1 MSTAARSPSGTRSAP
16 RARACSRRCSTPS
29 RTRSRRPGSPPSA
42 WVAVT
47 QWPSAWRCSDAGG
60 HSRHVG
66 SAAHA
71 PRQRRRAARRSPRR
85 GRGAARAAAPRHRRA
100 GDATTAGGAARG
112 WPAGAVARRDE
123 HDPLPRTRGGWAASI
138 HPVRPPRNR
147 PAHRTDRRVPARVSG
162 RGVRRR
168 QAGGRRAALG
178 PGRPRGA
185 RGTRAHPFGRLGA
198 ALDSDR
204 KRRERRTT
212 RDAALRDRRSAEAG
226 HRDPGLATQRE
237 SVPRAPMTAR
247 VSFAARAKGTGAAV
261 AWIVGFAL
269 VGGAASWALDQ
280 VRPHSDPRWWLAWGS
295 LASVVGFGLAT
306 WLVGFVLDR
315 PSRDDLGWRPRA
327 GLLRGWALGVAVG
340 AVMASA
346 AVGLAVAAGRAVVTA
361 RGEWPAWSAAA
372 LPLGAGFLLAALTEE
387 LMFRGYPLRRLANA
401 VGPGPPTAVGPLRVP
416 LAPLRKPGATG

>member
-1 MSTAARSPSGTRSAP
+1 MSTAARSPSGTRSPP

-60 HSRHVG
+60 HRRHCR

-71 PRQRRRAARRSPRR
+71 PPQRSRAARRSPRR
-85 GRGAARAAAPRHRRA
+85 
-100 GDATTAGGAARG
+100 
-112 WPAGAVARRDE
+112 
-123 HDPLPRTRGGWAASI
+123 
-138 HPVRPPRNR
+138 
-147 PAHRTDRRVPARVSG
+147 
-162 RGVRRR
+162 
-168 QAGGRRAALG
+168 
-178 PGRPRGA
+178 PRGA
-185 RGTRAHPFGRLGA
+185 RGDRAHPFGWLGA

-204 KRRERRTT
+204 KRRECRTT
-212 RDAALRDRRSAEAG
+212 RDAPVRDRRSAEAG

-295 LASVVGFGLAT
+295 LASVLGFGLAH
-306 WLVGFVLDR
+306 
-315 PSRDDLGWRPRA
+315 LG
-327 GLLRGWALGVAVG
+327 
-340 AVMASA
+340 
-346 AVGLAVAAGRAVVTA
+346 
-361 RGEWPAWSAAA
+361 
-372 LPLGAGFLLAALTEE
+372 
-387 LMFRGYPLRRLANA
+387 N
-401 VGPGPPTAVGPLRVP
+401 
-416 LAPLRKPGATG
+416 PGATAFSTLNVALAGVWLACAFFSPGGMPLGWGAHFGWNATLALGFAAPVSGYAFPLPAFEYRPGRHGWIDGGAFGPEGGIVSTLVMLAGTAALVAWSRTARTPEPAA